1 MDKIDLELIRQMSKT
16 FNLHLEEIDE
26 GDGYTVFDM
35 NGVVQLMPPSEDTDG
50 KWAVYKVTTTP
61 GCHTLPNG
69 DPGYPAEIDVDEVSS
84 HDTCLQGLVEAVK
97 LAVEIAAGDMSF
109 DLAMYHELREEQ
121 EGEGDEQSVGQ
132 DLQSVSE

>member
-16 FNLHLEEIDE
+16 FNIFLQEFDE
-26 GDGYTVFDM
+26 GDHKLFDLNGY
-35 NGVVQLMPPSEDTDG
+35 VQLSEPCEDTGG
-50 KWAVYKVTTTP
+50 KWMVYKVTTTP

-132 DLQSVSE
+132 DLQPVSE